1 MHPQPILL
9 STKPIARYVGG
20 VVAWLDAYFSLSL
33 SLSFDF
39 TFLCTP
45 SLLPPLSFVVV
56 APPSL
61 SVQVGVGNPLRRKVA
76 TKGGEAAGEGSG
88 ADSDSSKDSS
98 GGTKSPYAGSE
109 GELVDGV
116 GDDDEVEGVV
126 GRGRGGGG
134 GPRSADEVDELAAL
148 DAEVNAELGIG
159 LGDDLDDDDDG
170 DDGKITLANRSGS
183 DTCNTPMFLL
193 FSFVRFEFG
202 DFVYIKVFHWLRM
215 PFFSS
220 SCCGPYKWVL
230 FFSFRSSV
238 YCAFSTQMTWTQSSK
253 QKSLLNSAKTATRSD
268 VAIQAPLLCNK
279 LAYRCAIGGCLLR
292 KSNKKGSSE
301 VAHTES

>member
-148 DAEVNAELGIG
+148 DAEVNAELGLG
-159 LGDDLDDDDDG
+159 LDDDLDDDDDG
-170 DDGKITLANRSGS
+170 DDDDLDAELEAEIAAELGEDS
-183 DTCNTPMFLL
+183 D
-193 FSFVRFEFG
+193 E
-202 DFVYIKVFHWLRM
+202 
-215 PFFSS
+215 
-220 SCCGPYKWVL
+220 
-230 FFSFRSSV
+230 
-238 YCAFSTQMTWTQSSK
+238 
-253 QKSLLNSAKTATRSD
+253 
-268 VAIQAPLLCNK
+268 
-279 LAYRCAIGGCLLR
+279 
-292 KSNKKGSSE
+292 E
-301 VAHTES
+301 

>member
-1 MHPQPILL
+1 MERCTLNRFYFQRNRLHD
-9 STKPIARYVGG
+9 TWGG

-148 DAEVNAELGIG
+148 DAEVNAELGLG
-159 LGDDLDDDDDG
+159 LDDDLDDDDDG
-170 DDGKITLANRSGS
+170 DDDDGDDDDLDAELEAEIAAELGEDS
-183 DTCNTPMFLL
+183 D
-193 FSFVRFEFG
+193 E
-202 DFVYIKVFHWLRM
+202 
-215 PFFSS
+215 
-220 SCCGPYKWVL
+220 
-230 FFSFRSSV
+230 
-238 YCAFSTQMTWTQSSK
+238 
-253 QKSLLNSAKTATRSD
+253 
-268 VAIQAPLLCNK
+268 
-279 LAYRCAIGGCLLR
+279 
-292 KSNKKGSSE
+292 E
-301 VAHTES
+301 